1 MLLAL
6 TILVGITTPVSA
18 QVPRVYGQGA
28 AASGMGNA
36 FAAQADNPSA
46 LHYNPAGMTQ
56 LRGIQLM
63 GGLSL
68 VGGATD
74 FAVRPESPPPATMM
88 APLPGLVLVMATLLQ
103 ISKTWGFPRLGT

>member
-1 MLLAL
+1 MCALNHWRLPGKGQWCCSRNSVWVRGHQGIALLAL
-6 TILVGITTPVSA
+6 VVIVCTAFPVSA

-56 LRGIQLM
+56 LRGIQMM
-63 GGLSL
+63 GG
-68 VGGATD
+68 
-74 FAVRPESPPPATMM
+74 
-88 APLPGLVLVMATLLQ
+88 
-103 ISKTWGFPRLGT
+103 